1 MRVSIKAGRRLVLAV
16 SAAVLLSGSALAA
29 ATAPAQAA
37 FASARQVTA
46 AAKPGVLSGIVTV
59 TNPGPTTE
67 PLEVPITLPLTA
79 SDTDTAGYPLAWS
92 ATGLTALGLTI
103 ARANTDGT
111 EADITGTIPVTAAG
125 TYTIVVTAADSEV
138 PPKSGTATFELT
150 VKNTVTV
157 TSPGTQTSFTG
168 TAITPLA
175 IAAADTDTA
184 ATLTYKATNLPTGL
198 AINPA
203 TGVISGTPTV
213 PGSYVGATVT
223 ATDSTGATDSVSF
236 IWAVSQTDKIAVT
249 APATKTVWQG
259 VAASLKPT
267 ATDSAAAQTLTWT
280 ARTLPP
286 GLAINA
292 TTGAITGRPTKLGGF
307 TSVVTATDAT
317 GSFGT
322 ATIRWTV
329 AAPVIIPNPGTKTT
343 TVGSWLTINPFKS
356 TDAVPGDKP
365 AFSATGLP
373 AGMGFQ
379 ANPMLI
385 YGWPNAAGTS
395 TVTIHER
402 GSLGSTDAMTFKLV
416 VKPAADSGGTKPD
429 TGGVGQIHLPFA
441 GKCLQDPGNRT
452 ANGTHVELE
461 PCASGAAERWTVAS
475 DNTIRANGRCLTIAG
490 SGASNGRQLV
500 LAGCEGSTRQRWA
513 QGTNGELANPA
524 SGLCATDPGS
534 SRRNGTVPTMGGCR
548 AGSPEQW
555 ALPPQAALT
564 ALGGSCLDDHFSSG
578 VNGNVIDMFWCQF
591 STAKWT
597 FEPDGTIRMFGD
609 KCVTVRSGKA
619 VIWTCGAHSGQKWT
633 VVRASAMGSEIAQGG
648 VCLAIPSMTRGAA
661 LETNGTQLVTSRC
674 SRTDPRDL
682 WHIE

>member
-16 SAAVLLSGSALAA
+16 SAGVLLCGSALA

-37 FASARQVTA
+37 FASGRQVTA
-46 AAKPGVLSGIVTV
+46 AAKPGLLSGIVTV

-67 PLEVPITLPLTA
+67 PLEIPITLPLTA
-79 SDTDTAGYPLAWS
+79 SDTDTAEYPLEWS
-92 ATGLTALGLTI
+92 ATGLAALGLTI
-103 ARANTDGT
+103 APTNMDATD
-111 EADITGTIPVTAAG
+111 ADITGTVPVTAAG
-125 TYTIVVTAADSEV
+125 TYKIVVTAADSDV
-138 PPKSGTATFELT
+138 PPAAGTATFELT

-157 TSPGTQTSFTG
+157 TSPGNQASTTG

-175 IAAADTDTA
+175 IAATDTDTA
-184 ATLTYKATNLPTGL
+184 ATLTYKASNLPTGL
-198 AINPA
+198 VINAA
-203 TGVISGTPTV
+203 TGVISGKPTV

-223 ATDSTGATDSVSF
+223 ATDSTGATGSVSF
-236 IWAVSQTDKIAVT
+236 IWAIGQADKIAVT
-249 APATKTVWQG
+249 APAKKTVWRG

-267 ATDSAAAQTLTWT
+267 ATDSAAVHTLTWT
-280 ARTLPP
+280 ETGLPP
-286 GLAINA
+286 GLTINA

-307 TSVVTATDAT
+307 TSAVRATDAT

-322 ATIRWTV
+322 ATIKWTV
-329 AAPVIIPNPGTKTT
+329 AAPVVIPNPGTKTT
-343 TVGSWLTINPFKS
+343 TVGSWLKINPFKY
-356 TDAVPGDKP
+356 TDAVAGDKP

-373 AGMGFQ
+373 SGMGFQ
-379 ANPMLI
+379 AYPMLI
-385 YGWPNAAGTS
+385 YGWPNAAGS
-395 TVTIHER
+395 YPVTIHER
-402 GSLGSTDAMTFKLV
+402 GRLGSTDAMTFKLV
-416 VKPAADSGGTKPD
+416 VKPAAGGGGTDPD
-429 TGGVGQIHLPFA
+429 TGGLGQIHLPFA

-452 ANGTHVELE
+452 ANGTHVEIE
-461 PCASGAAERWTVAS
+461 PCASGSAERWTVAA

-490 SGASNGRQLV
+490 SGASSGRQLV
-500 LAGCEGSTRQRWA
+500 LAGCDGSPRQRWA

-534 SRRNGTVPTMGGCR
+534 SRRSGTVPTMGGCR
-548 AGSPEQW
+548 ASSSEQW

-597 FEPDGTIRMFGD
+597 FEPDGTIRMFGN

-633 VVRASAMGSEIAQGG
+633 VARTSAMGSEIAQGG

-661 LETNGTQLVTSRC
+661 LEPNGTQLITSRC